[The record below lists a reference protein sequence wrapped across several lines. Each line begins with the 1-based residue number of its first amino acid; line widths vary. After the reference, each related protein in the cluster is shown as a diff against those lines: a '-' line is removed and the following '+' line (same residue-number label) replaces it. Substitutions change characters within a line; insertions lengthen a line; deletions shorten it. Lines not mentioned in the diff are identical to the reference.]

1 MNAIGSRL
9 LWALGAILGTAV
21 LAWLL
26 MGIVWGLAV
35 IAAGFGMLLV
45 HHVGNLVALAR
56 WLAKADAPV
65 PNGTGAWEDIF
76 AELHRYA
83 KQRAFEQAALADA
96 LQRFRD
102 ACEALPDGV
111 VMLNHRNQIEWS
123 NGRAQAYLGL
133 DAQRDVGQPIF
144 NFIRQPEFL
153 AYLAQDDLS
162 TPVVLRTKRGAE
174 RALSV
179 QLIPYGD
186 EQKLLLSRDITEL
199 ELVDTVRRDFVANV
213 SHELKTPLTVVV
225 GFLETLQDLKP
236 DAQESARYLEL
247 MSEQTR
253 SMQRLVEDLLVL
265 SALESTDNALREEPV
280 RMRALLQSVC
290 AEARSLSNGRHDVTL
305 DMEGDGVLLGAEA
318 ELRSAFS
325 NLVSNAVRYT
335 APGGH
340 IRLSWKIVEGE
351 GVYAVADDGIGI
363 EAEHIPRL
371 TERFYRVDRGR
382 SRATGGTGLGLA
394 IVKHVLM
401 RHQATLRIT
410 SEPGKGSCFSVHFP
424 AFRTRPHEFQ
434 EDRVQ
439 LAASR

>member
-1 MNAIGSRL
+1 MNAVGSRL
-9 LWALGAILGTAV
+9 LWALGAILAAAMLASLV
-21 LAWLL
+21 L
-26 MGIVWGLAV
+26 GIIWGLAV
-35 IAAGFGMLLV
+35 IVAGLTLLLV
-45 HHVGNLVALAR
+45 HHVGNLAALAR
-56 WLAKADAPV
+56 WVATVDAPV

-76 AELHRYA
+76 AELHRYS
-83 KQRAFEQAALADA
+83 KQRTFEQAALADA

-111 VMLNHRNQIEWS
+111 VMLNGRNQIEWS
-123 NGRAQAYLGL
+123 NGKAQAYLGL

-153 AYLAQDDLS
+153 AYLAAGQVDAPLALS
-162 TPVVLRTKRGAE
+162 AKTDAE
-174 RALSV
+174 RVLSL

-199 ELVDTVRRDFVANV
+199 ERVDTVRRDFVANV

-225 GFLETLQDLKP
+225 GFLETLQELKP
-236 DAQESARYLEL
+236 NAKETARYLTL

-265 SALESTDNALREEPV
+265 SALESTENALREEPI
-280 RMRALLQSVC
+280 RIRALLESVC
-290 AEARSLSNGRHDVTL
+290 AEARSLSNGRHDIAL
-305 DMEGDGVLLGAEA
+305 EMEGDCIVLGAEA

-340 IRLSWKIVEGE
+340 IRLSWQVVDGH
-351 GVYAVADDGIGI
+351 GVYAVADSGIGI

-401 RHQATLRIT
+401 RHQATLKIT

-424 AFRTRPHEFQ
+424 PSRLLSQ
-434 EDRVQ
+434 EQDDSVQ